1 MIKFSYILLFPLML
15 ILATGCDK
23 IEAPFVQQTT
33 NNNGG
38 GNATKRKVLVEEF
51 TGFRCKNCPDATKL
65 LHGFVDNTYKDNA
78 VMVAIHAGELS
89 MPDPPEFTE
98 DYRVLPD
105 AQSMYDYYQLD
116 AVPYALI
123 NRVKNPADSSYS
135 FLQQGQWAGVLATE
149 TAGDAEAS
157 LAITT
162 SYNTSSRQVNITV
175 DGKYLVNGTANE
187 FIHLYLVE
195 EEVEGRQDSL
205 GIILEEYRHKS
216 MLRAF
221 INGLNGEK
229 IKDTQMLK
237 DETFNKTFTYTLPAK
252 VNPAEC
258 AIVAFVRNNERDRVR
273 QAELKLILP

>member
-1 MIKFSYILLFPLML
+1 MIKFSYLLFLPL
-15 ILATGCDK
+15 ILILVTGCDK
-23 IEAPFVQQTT
+23 IEAPFVQQT
-33 NNNGG
+33 NNNTG
-38 GNATKRKVLVEEF
+38 GNTTKRKVLVEEF

-65 LHGFVDNTYKDNA
+65 LHGLVDNTYKDKA
-78 VMVAIHAGELS
+78 VMVAIHAGELAA
-89 MPDPPEFTE
+89 PDLPEFVE

-135 FLQQGQWAGVLATE
+135 FLQQGQWAGVLSTE
-149 TAGDAEAS
+149 TVLDAEAS

-162 SYNTSSRQVNITV
+162 SYNTTSRQVNITI
-175 DGKYLVNGTANE
+175 DGKYLVDGTANE

-195 EEVEGRQDSL
+195 EVVEGKQDSL
-205 GIILEEYRHKS
+205 GIILHDYHHKS

-229 IKDTQMLK
+229 IKSSPILK
-237 DETFNKTFTYTLPAK
+237 DETFTKTFTYTLPAK

-258 AIVAFVRNNERDRVR
+258 AIVAFVRNNDRDRVR
-273 QAELKLILP
+273 QAEQKLILP